1 MNRFV
6 AAFCLVAVL
15 LSGCARLEFGTVD
28 KNGTMIKE
36 NGLTYY
42 DAKAYLFVSV
52 NKDCVPTASVL
63 MLPNEKKVV
72 RLVPGMGSSDL
83 SVALNNGMITNVGQ
97 KSDTAAPATLNA
109 LAGLAA
115 AVPPLLAGVRTKE
128 VGEVVICP
136 QVSLYP
142 IVNGKPDMNHPVVVH
157 LRTETKTDE
166 QQNGTA
172 TPGGLAPR

>member
-6 AAFCLVAVL
+6 VAFCLVTVL

-28 KNGTMIKE
+28 QNGTMIKE

-42 DAKAYLFVSV
+42 EAKAYLFVAV

-72 RLVPGMGSSDL
+72 SLVPGMGSSDL